1 MYATVMTR
9 AEDDIIELE
18 LAQRLIDIGIALSA
32 ETDLERLLERI
43 VTEARSL
50 THAEGGS
57 LYIREDDSLRFW
69 VSQND
74 NLDARQISHTDRVFK
89 PFLLPLHDRCRPS
102 IASYVVLTGKT
113 LNIPDA
119 YAIAADAPY
128 KFNDDFDRKS
138 HYSTHSILTVPLKEP
153 AGTTI
158 GALQLINCRFPE
170 RDTNV
175 QPFSELSA
183 RVATSLASQAAV
195 AFTNVKLAQ
204 ELKEAYYDTIFRLSV
219 AAEYRD
225 PETSNHLKRMSN
237 YSRIIAK
244 YMGLSTA
251 EQEAI
256 LLASPMHDVGKI
268 GISDAILLK
277 PGRFTPEEREIMK
290 EHPLIGSK
298 ILGDSDSYLMQKSAV
313 IALTHHEKY
322 DGSGYPH
329 GLKGDD
335 IPIEGRI
342 VALADVFDALA
353 SKRPYKEAWELEDI
367 LSLIRRDTGTHF
379 DPKVVAAFEAGIA
392 EIMGIYHRYQ
402 DEPKAT

>member
-1 MYATVMTR
+1 V
-9 AEDDIIELE
+9 ELE

-50 THAEGGS
+50 TQAEGGS
-57 LYIREDDSLRFW
+57 LYVREGDELHFW

-74 NLDARQISHTDRVFK
+74 YLDANQSSHTDRTFK
-89 PFLLPLHDRCRPS
+89 PFLLPLQDNCRPS
-102 IASYVVLTGKT
+102 IAGYVVLTGET

-119 YAIAADAPY
+119 YAIAPDAPY
-128 KFNDDFDRKS
+128 KFNSDFDRKS
-138 HYSTHSILTVPLKEP
+138 HYQTHSILTVPLKEP
-153 AGTTI
+153 TGETV
-158 GALQLINCRFPE
+158 GALQLVNCLASS
-170 RDTNV
+170 RDRAT
-175 QPFSELSA
+175 QPFSELAA
-183 RVATSLASQAAV
+183 RLATSLASQAAV
-195 AFTNVKLAQ
+195 AFTNVKLSQ

-244 YMGLSTA
+244 HLGLPLA

-256 LLASPMHDVGKI
+256 LMASPMHDVGKI

-277 PGRFTPEEREIMK
+277 PGRYTEAERELMK
-290 EHPLIGSK
+290 AHPEIGAK
-298 ILGDSDSYLMQKSAV
+298 ILGGSDSLILQKSAA
-313 IALTHHEKY
+313 IALSHHDKY
-322 DGSGYPH
+322 DGSGYPQ

-335 IPIEGRI
+335 IPLDGRI

-353 SKRPYKEAWELEDI
+353 SRRPYKEAWDLEDI
-367 LSLIRRDTGTHF
+367 LELIRRDTGTHF
-379 DPKVVAAFEAGIA
+379 DPKVVAAFEAGMA
-392 EIMGIYHRYQ
+392 EVMEIYHRYQ
-402 DEPKAT
+402 DIPEET